1 MNAAES
7 DVEEPPVNQVAKMES
22 IPPAMTTGPASMM
35 DVIDR
40 AISRGITGDDLRQ
53 LMDLQE
59 RWQANQAQKAFDQAM
74 ADAQGEMPS
83 LTKNRLVNY
92 ASQKSPTGYVTYRH
106 EDLAEVIET
115 IKPVLKKFGLAH
127 RFRTTQDGDKITVTC
142 IITGHGHREENSLS
156 AGRDTS
162 GGKNNHQEIA
172 SAVTYLERYTLKAA
186 LGLAAA
192 HDDDSHAAGS
202 KDTGGYI
209 TDAQLKQLT
218 DLAAEV
224 GADVAKACRHLKIE
238 TLADLPTSRF
248 NSAMA
253 ALEAKRSPL

>member
-1 MNAAES
+1 MSVQTLEKVS
-7 DVEEPPVNQVAKMES
+7 V
-22 IPPAMTTGPASMM
+22 IPQDDALPAVSTPMSM
-35 DVIDR
+35 IDR
-40 AISRGITGDDLRQ
+40 AIAGGAPIEVIEK
-53 LMDLQE
+53 LMALQE
-59 RWQANQAQKAFDQAM
+59 RWDANQSRKLFDEAL
-74 ADAQGEMPS
+74 ANAQGEMPA

-115 IKPVLKKFGLAH
+115 VKPVLKKFGLAH

-186 LGLAAA
+186 LGLAAS
-192 HDDDSHAAGS
+192 HDDDAEKAAKPATKPAAPGS
-202 KDTGGYI
+202 I
-209 TDAQLKQLT
+209 TQEQADNIYDLLEEKGASRGAFAGWLKQKEI
-218 DLAAEV
+218 AERIEDIPANAFATCV
-224 GADVAKACRHLKIE
+224 EAIKQFKKA
-238 TLADLPTSRF
+238 
-248 NSAMA
+248 
-253 ALEAKRSPL
+253 